1 MHRRDFLQA
10 LALAS
15 MPASLAAPVLAKDNS
30 LYRLPERERVAS
42 LIHLTDCHAQ
52 LLPVYYREPS
62 INIGVGDSAGRTAHL
77 TGEAL
82 LRHYGLRR
90 GAAPPAVLRSSR
102 HAILRQHE
110 FQS

>member
-1 MHRRDFLQA
+1 MHRREFLQA

-52 LLPVYYREPS
+52 LLPVYHPEPS

-77 TGEAL
+77 TGDAL
-82 LRHYGLRR
+82 LRYYGLPLGPRL
-90 GAAPPAVLRSSR
+90 GPEVPHPQFSV
-102 HAILRQHE
+102 
-110 FQS
+110 